1 MAFEVFSKRSAG
13 RMKQPTITIQK
24 RGTLSVNASGA
35 AFLAGGEIPDKE
47 LPIEL
52 LFDRELN
59 VLGLR
64 RAQSE
69 HVSVY
74 NLRKQAKSDSFLL
87 AGKAFTAYYGI
98 ATGEARRYVAKD
110 FGDGILGAE
119 LGGDYSDASR
129 EDSDADEAA
138 PAAEAAEE
146 PARDVIEVR
155 EVAQDKPAAAKKG
168 KQLPLPPPAKYGGR

>member
-1 MAFEVFSKRSAG
+1 MPFEVFSKRSAG
-13 RMKQPTITIQK
+13 KMKLPTITVQK
-24 RGTLSVNASGA
+24 RGTLSVNASAA

-47 LPIEL
+47 LPVEL

-74 NLRKQAKSDSFLL
+74 MLRKQAKSDSFLL

-98 ATGEARRYVAKD
+98 PTGEARRFVAKD

-119 LGGDYSDASR
+119 LSGDYTDASR
-129 EDSDADEAA
+129 EEPEAGEEVSA
-138 PAAEAAEE
+138 PAVIEE
-146 PARDVIEVR
+146 PVTTVKQESRPVVTT
-155 EVAQDKPAAAKKG
+155 PPS
-168 KQLPLPPPAKYGGR
+168 KQLPLPPKFGGR